1 MTLGTLA
8 NRTGVLSP
16 GPTMTRGG
24 RILSLR
30 LQAAIQVLTAG
41 DGPHSL
47 WLLTSDLSLAEF
59 EAYLELNGPVTPSD
73 ITASEVAS
81 RGKYVRY
88 LGMLIP
94 SGNGTIAALSL
105 KDVSM
110 SGLKWSE
117 EGEAGGFQ
125 FCVYNE
131 GQAMTT
137 GAICR
142 ISAQNFV
149 EWNASG

>member
-8 NRTGVLSP
+8 NRTGVLSV

-30 LQAAIQVLTAG
+30 LQAAIQALTAG

-47 WLLTSDLSLAEF
+47 WLLSSDFSLAEF
-59 EAYLELNGPVTPSD
+59 EAYVELNGPVTPSD
-73 ITASEVAS
+73 KTAQEVS
-81 RGKYVRY
+81 TRGRSIRY
-88 LGMLIP
+88 LGLLVP
-94 SGNGTIAALSL
+94 VGNDAVSALSL

-110 SGLKWSE
+110 SGFQWSE

-125 FCVYNE
+125 YCVYNE
-131 GQAMTT
+131 GKAMTT

-142 ISAQNFV
+142 ISTQNFV